1 MVLRNDL
8 IEAAL
13 QRQELLLNAAAVP
26 VLHVH
31 LHVILLVVLSDLQFF
46 ASGLELVKGDGSVCS
61 VLDCKGCPIQNSD
74 NVVGQDPLQRSVKL
88 GIDSLYVVLI

>member
-46 ASGLELVKGDGSVCS
+46 ASGLELVKGDSSVCG
-61 VLDCKGCPIQNSD
+61 VLDCKRCSVQHSD
-74 NVVGQDPLQRSVKL
+74 NVVGQDPLQGSVKL
-88 GIDSLYVVLI
+88 GIDSLYVVLF